1 MRYAALFL
9 VFIACPLWVWSCT
22 EKVDIEE
29 WQRNVTQTGMK
40 KRQGAVS
47 VRDSVDYDW
56 PADSLLRRTLSG
68 VETARRRARQLVKI
82 KWSPYA
88 NVPSC
93 YGIYPKMQE
102 QTGIPYSLAYMTNTQ
117 VGTQVS
123 LHTYMTALQNPYS
136 VQYTEDLSKSPYN
149 GSSDSAPYY
158 GSTCSNSVM
167 YVLGIEPPYFTRMIG
182 VIPGMKK
189 AKEQSPD
196 SIELC
201 DVLWKS
207 GHVMMVY
214 DIERNEEG
222 AITQVCIFETTSY
235 GQRDTWF
242 NRMSYEDYV
251 TYWNKS
257 GIIRY
262 QYAYLDRNT
271 EYEASVFVPLEDEP
285 VYSFQYNY
293 ELCPTLGD
301 RCSYLEGKDVRLA
314 VLSDYYQ
321 RIVLYKDGEEYLSVD
336 ARRPITTISG
346 LPYGEYRACLV
357 RDDARSGYV
366 HFEIIG
372 AHAEAEGGNQ
382 VRIRFSGENAS
393 ARYISVC
400 AVDGRPY
407 NYYTLK
413 DSEREGGSYSMSRIN
428 SVAAS
433 HYQVFFKG
441 RYGVVATDVKPL

>member
-9 VFIACPLWVWSCT
+9 VFIACPLWAWSCT

-29 WQRNVTQTGMK
+29 WQRNVAQTGMK
-40 KRQGAVS
+40 KRPGAVS

-56 PADSLLRRTLSG
+56 PADSLLKRTLSG
-68 VETARRRARQLVKI
+68 VETARRRAKQLVSL
-82 KWSPYA
+82 KWTPYA

-93 YGIYPKMQE
+93 YGVYPKMQE
-102 QTGIPYSLAYMTNTQ
+102 QAGIPYSLAYMTNTQ

-136 VQYTEDLSKSPYN
+136 VLYTEDLSKSPYN

-182 VIPGMKK
+182 IIPGMKK
-189 AKEQSPD
+189 TKDQSPD
-196 SIELC
+196 SIEPC

-214 DIERNEEG
+214 DVERNEDDS
-222 AITQVCIFETTSY
+222 ISRVCIFETTSY
-235 GQRDTWF
+235 NQRDTWF

-251 TYWNKS
+251 SYWNKS

-271 EYEASVFVPLEDEP
+271 DYESSVFVPLEDEP
-285 VYSFQYNY
+285 AYSFQYNY

-321 RIVLYKDGEEYLSVD
+321 RIVLYKDGEEYRSVN
-336 ARRPITTISG
+336 AKRPVTTISG

-357 RDDARSGYV
+357 RDEARSGYV

-372 AHAEAEGGNQ
+372 AYAEAEGGNQ
-382 VRIRFSGENAS
+382 IRIRFSGKNAS
-393 ARYISVC
+393 PRYISIC
-400 AVDGRPY
+400 AENGRPY
-407 NYYTLK
+407 NYYALK
-413 DSEREGGSYSMSRIN
+413 DSDREGGSYSMSRIN
-428 SVAAS
+428 SVAAT

-441 RYGVVATDVKPL
+441 RYGVVATDVKQL